1 MKRAYGKEDFMIKN
15 KSISE
20 RVFDSLNSVV
30 MVLLMVICLY
40 PLLYVAFA
48 SISEGTQLIK
58 HSGLLL
64 KPLGLNLSS
73 YKMVFENP
81 MIIQGYANTLVVV
94 FGGLIVN
101 LLMTSLGAYFLS
113 RKGMYWKKHIT
124 LFIVFTMFFGGGLIP
139 FYLIIK
145 GLSLNDT
152 LWSVIIPYAI
162 NTYNLIIMR
171 TAFEAIPESL
181 EEAAKID
188 GANDFHILFK
198 IVIPLS
204 MPVIAVMILY
214 YGVSHWN
221 SWFPAM
227 MFIRKRELYPLQL
240 ILREILIENNTDSMM
255 SGGAVNVEDYLT
267 ATLTIKYATTMIAT
281 VPILCIYPFLQK
293 YFAKGVMIGAVK
305 G

>member
-1 MKRAYGKEDFMIKN
+1 MIRN

-20 RVFDSLNSVV
+20 KMFDLLNGAI
-30 MVLLMVICLY
+30 MILLMLLCLY

-48 SISEGTQLIK
+48 SISEGTRLIS
-58 HSGLLL
+58 HSGLLI
-64 KPLGLNLSS
+64 KPLGVNFSS

-81 MIIQGYANTLVVV
+81 MILQGYGNTLFIVIV
-94 FGGLIVN
+94 GLIVN

-113 RKGMYWKKHIT
+113 RKGMYWKKSIT
-124 LFIVFTMFFGGGLIP
+124 MFIVFTMFFGGGLIP
-139 FYLIIK
+139 FYLTIK
-145 GLSLNDT
+145 GLNLNDT
-152 LWSVIIPYAI
+152 LWAVIIPYAI

-171 TAFEAIPESL
+171 TSFEAIPESL
-181 EEAAKID
+181 EEAAKMD
-188 GANDFHILFK
+188 GGNDFDVLFK
-198 IVIPLS
+198 IVLPLS

-214 YGVSHWN
+214 YGVAHWN

-240 ILREILIENNTDSMM
+240 ILREILIENNTDAMM
-255 SGGAVNVEDYLT
+255 TNAGVNIEDYLT
-267 ATLTIKYATTMIAT
+267 ATLTVKYATTMIAT
-281 VPILCIYPFLQK
+281 IPILCVYPFLQK

>member
-1 MKRAYGKEDFMIKN
+1 MIRN

-20 RVFDSLNSVV
+20 KMFDGINSII
-30 MVLLMVICLY
+30 MILLMLLCLY

-48 SISEGTQLIK
+48 SVSEGTQLIS
-58 HSGLLL
+58 HSGLLIR
-64 KPLGLNLSS
+64 PLGINFSS

-81 MIIQGYANTLVVV
+81 MILQGYGNTLFIVVV
-94 FGGLIVN
+94 GLMVN

-113 RKGMYWKKHIT
+113 RKGMYWKKSIT
-124 LFIVFTMFFGGGLIP
+124 MFIVFTMFFGGGLIP
-139 FYLIIK
+139 FYLTIK
-145 GLSLNDT
+145 GLNLNDT
-152 LWSVIIPYAI
+152 LWAVIIPYAI

-171 TAFEAIPESL
+171 TSFEAIPESL
-181 EEAAKID
+181 EEAAKMD
-188 GANDFHILFK
+188 GGNDFDVLFK
-198 IVIPLS
+198 IVLPLS

-214 YGVSHWN
+214 YGVAHWN

-240 ILREILIENNTDSMM
+240 ILREILIENNTDAMM
-255 SGGAVNVEDYLT
+255 TNAGVNIEDYLT
-267 ATLTIKYATTMIAT
+267 ATLTVKYATTMIAT
-281 VPILCIYPFLQK
+281 IPILCVYPFLQK